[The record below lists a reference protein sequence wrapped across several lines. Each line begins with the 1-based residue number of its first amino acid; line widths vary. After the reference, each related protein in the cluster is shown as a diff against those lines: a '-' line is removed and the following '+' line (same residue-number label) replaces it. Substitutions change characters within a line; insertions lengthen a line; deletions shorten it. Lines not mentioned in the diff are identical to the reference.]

1 MLSVMLIS
9 VLMILFSTQVSSGIW
24 SVATTRIDFSTW
36 TWSFWGRKWL
46 FDFSVGR
53 IQMVLLDP
61 SNNTGAIDVKMDGSG
76 LEEKSSFKMLGLP
89 FSSKLEWGSYII
101 SIAKTASK
109 KIRALIRFMKF
120 LSLEV
125 VLQPCMEYCCHLWG
139 GTTSC
144 YLELIDSYKNGY
156 VGLLVF
162 HLLPLLSP
170 WLIVKI

>member
-1 MLSVMLIS
+1 MMLSVILIS
-9 VLMILFSTQVSSGIW
+9 MLMLILFSKFHQASDLRQQLELTSQLEP
-24 SVATTRIDFSTW
+24 D
-36 TWSFWGRKWL
+36 
-46 FDFSVGR
+46 
-53 IQMVLLDP
+53 
-61 SNNTGAIDVKMDGSG
+61 
-76 LEEKSSFKMLGLP
+76 LEEKWSFKMLGLSS
-89 FSSKLEWGSYII
+89 SSKLEWGSYII
-101 SIAKTASK
+101 SIAKTACK

-162 HLLPLLSP
+162 DLLPLLSP